1 MIKAE
6 FDMPKLIGSLKKA
19 SKAFGDTNKTAIA
32 RWGAQTCRELAV
44 STQVYGKG
52 GKPRKKQV
60 NAIEKGVNG
69 VIASVSDKQFRSLLS
84 GKSKKAKIRNRWVEV
99 TQERLIPDEGKAMEW
114 IESHRDE
121 NGRTPRLDQF
131 SIGIAPMAVV
141 RKVVRMRS
149 VRAGIAKG
157 AWIGA
162 GVEIA
167 KKQKGAN
174 KINIGKNFLGYAQK
188 HSARGD
194 AKATANPF
202 NPIAFLRNK
211 SAHSGKDYVLSQ
223 KEKDNAVGFGLRKT
237 INWYRM
243 AAKKALDQ

>member
-19 SKAFGDTNKTAIA
+19 SKAFGDTNKNAIA
-32 RWGAQTCRELAV
+32 RWGVQTCRELAV

-52 GKPRKKQV
+52 GARKKQV

-69 VIASVSDKQFRSLLS
+69 VIASVSDKQFRTLLS
-84 GKSKKAKIRNRWVEV
+84 GKVKRAKIRNRWVEV

-121 NGRTPRLDQF
+121 KGRTPRLDQF
-131 SIGIAPMAVV
+131 QIGIAPQSVV

-157 AWIGA
+157 AWLGA
-162 GVEIA
+162 GAEIA
-167 KKQKGAN
+167 KRQKGAQ
-174 KINIGKNFLGYAQK
+174 KINIGRNFLGYAQK
-188 HSARGD
+188 HAERGD
-194 AKATANPF
+194 ARATADPF
-202 NPIAFLRNK
+202 NPIAFLRNN
-211 SAHSGKDYVLSQ
+211 SAHSGSDYVLSQ
-223 KEKDNAVGFGLRKT
+223 KEKDKAVGFGLRKT

-243 AAKKALDQ
+243 AAKKALDE

>member
-19 SKAFGDTNKTAIA
+19 SKAFGDTNKNAIA
-32 RWGAQTCRELAV
+32 RWGVQTCRELAV

-52 GKPRKKQV
+52 GARKKQV

-69 VIASVSDKQFRSLLS
+69 VIASVSDKQFRTLLS
-84 GKSKKAKIRNRWVEV
+84 GKVKRAKIRNRWVEV
-99 TQERLIPDEGKAMEW
+99 TQERLIPDDGKAMEW

-121 NGRTPRLDQF
+121 KGRTPRLDQF
-131 SIGIAPMAVV
+131 QIGIAPQSVV

-157 AWIGA
+157 AWLGA
-162 GVEIA
+162 GAEIA
-167 KKQKGAN
+167 KRQKGAQ
-174 KINIGKNFLGYAQK
+174 KINIGRNFLGYAQK
-188 HSARGD
+188 HAARGD
-194 AKATANPF
+194 ARATSDPF
-202 NPIAFLRNK
+202 NPIAFLENK
-211 SAHSGKDYVLSQ
+211 SAHSGTDYVLSQ
-223 KEKDNAVGFGLRKT
+223 KEKDKAVGFGLRKT

-243 AAKKALDQ
+243 AAKKALDE